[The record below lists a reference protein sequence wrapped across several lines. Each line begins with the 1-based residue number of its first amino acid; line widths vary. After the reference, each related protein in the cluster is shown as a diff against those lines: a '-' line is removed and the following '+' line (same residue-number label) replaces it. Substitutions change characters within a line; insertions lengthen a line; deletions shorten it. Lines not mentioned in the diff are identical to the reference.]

1 MVAEKRSARYGKNF
15 QQDGSDFWT
24 ILKLCKRSSKC
35 YSMIGRTVIGKVEGM
50 KKTRV
55 LYLEVAEK
63 IKEDIFSGK
72 YPVGTMLPTETE
84 FEELFDVSKITV
96 RKAIEL
102 LAADEYVEKKSG
114 KGTTVLSERPYNK
127 LSKAISF
134 TQILENSDLSVEKV
148 VLSVNRVKLKES
160 DPAYE
165 YFGSEAVCFERMYL
179 LGDKPYIYFK
189 HFLPIGLKRVTKKVL
204 EKESLY
210 RILYQNGLDIERF
223 RDDFIAIPLN
233 SEQQQLLQT
242 EETLA
247 LKRIRKSYDYEEQVV
262 EYSEALYNTNN
273 HAYQIEYET

>member
-1 MVAEKRSARYGKNF
+1 
-15 QQDGSDFWT
+15 
-24 ILKLCKRSSKC
+24 
-35 YSMIGRTVIGKVEGM
+35 M

-63 IKEDIFSGK
+63 LKEDIFSGK

-84 FEELFDVSKITV
+84 LEKLFDVSKITV

-134 TQILENSDLSVEKV
+134 TQILENSNLNVEKRI
-148 VLSVNRVKLKES
+148 LAVKKVELTENEKAS
-160 DPAYE
+160 E
-165 YFGSEAVCFERMYL
+165 YFGTEAICFERMYL
-179 LGDKPYIYFK
+179 LAGKPYIYFK
-189 HFLPIGLKRVTKKVL
+189 HYLPVGLERVTKEDL

-210 RILYQNGLDIERF
+210 RILYQNGLDIDRF
-223 RDDFIAIPLN
+223 IDDFVAITVN
-233 SEQQQLLQT
+233 TEEQRLLQT
-242 EETLA
+242 TEKIA
-247 LKRIRKSYDYEEQVV
+247 LKRIRKSYDYNHKVI
-262 EYSEALYNTNN
+262 EYSEALYNTSD

>member
-1 MVAEKRSARYGKNF
+1 M
-15 QQDGSDFWT
+15 
-24 ILKLCKRSSKC
+24 
-35 YSMIGRTVIGKVEGM
+35 GKVEGM

-148 VLSVNRVKLKES
+148 VLSVNRVKLKET

-179 LGDKPYIYFK
+179 LGNKPYIYFK
-189 HFLPIGLKRVTKKVL
+189 HFLPIGLKRVTKRVL

>member
-1 MVAEKRSARYGKNF
+1 
-15 QQDGSDFWT
+15 
-24 ILKLCKRSSKC
+24 
-35 YSMIGRTVIGKVEGM
+35 M

-63 IKEDIFSGK
+63 LKEDIFSGK

-84 FEELFDVSKITV
+84 LEKLFDVSKITV

-134 TQILENSDLSVEKV
+134 TQILENSNLNVEKRI
-148 VLSVNRVKLKES
+148 LAVKKVELTENEKAS
-160 DPAYE
+160 E
-165 YFGSEAVCFERMYL
+165 YFGTEAICFERMYL
-179 LGDKPYIYFK
+179 LSGKPYIYFK
-189 HFLPIGLKRVTKKVL
+189 HYLPVGLERVTKEDL

-210 RILYQNGLDIERF
+210 RILYQNGLDIDRF
-223 RDDFIAIPLN
+223 IDDFVAITVN
-233 SEQQQLLQT
+233 TEEQRLLQT
-242 EETLA
+242 TEKIA
-247 LKRIRKSYDYEEQVV
+247 LKRIRKSYDYNHKVI
-262 EYSEALYNTNN
+262 EYSEALYNTSD

>member
-1 MVAEKRSARYGKNF
+1 
-15 QQDGSDFWT
+15 
-24 ILKLCKRSSKC
+24 
-35 YSMIGRTVIGKVEGM
+35 M

-84 FEELFDVSKITV
+84 LEKLFDVSKITV

-127 LSKAISF
+127 LSKAVSF
-134 TQILENSDLSVEKV
+134 TQILEKSNLSVKKV
-148 VLSVNRVKLKES
+148 IIDVNTVKLNES
-160 DPAYE
+160 DPAFE
-165 YFGSEAVCFERMYL
+165 YFGSEAICFQRMYL
-179 LGDKPYIYFK
+179 LGGEPYIYAT
-189 HFLPIGLKRVTKKVL
+189 HYLPTSLKRVTKEEL
-204 EKESLY
+204 EQESLY

-223 RDDFIAIPLN
+223 MDDFLAIELTH
-233 SEQQQLLQT
+233 EQQKFLQT
-242 EETLA
+242 EAKVA
-247 LKRIRKSYDYEEQVV
+247 LKRMRKSYDYDQKVI
-262 EYSEALYNTNN
+262 EYSEAFYNTSD

>member
-1 MVAEKRSARYGKNF
+1 
-15 QQDGSDFWT
+15 
-24 ILKLCKRSSKC
+24 
-35 YSMIGRTVIGKVEGM
+35 M

-84 FEELFDVSKITV
+84 FEKLFGVSKITV

-127 LSKAISF
+127 LSKAVSF
-134 TQILENSDLSVEKV
+134 TQILEKSNLSVEKV
-148 VLSVNRVKLKES
+148 IIDVNNVELNEC
-160 DPAYE
+160 DPAFE
-165 YFGSEAVCFERMYL
+165 YFGSEAICFQRMYVL
-179 LGDKPYIYFK
+179 NGKPYIYAT
-189 HFLPIGLKRVTKKVL
+189 HYLPTSLERVTKEEL
-204 EKESLY
+204 EQESLY

-223 RDDFIAIPLN
+223 MDDFLAIELTN
-233 SEQQQLLQT
+233 KQQKLLQT
-242 EETLA
+242 EAKVA
-247 LKRIRKSYDYEEQVV
+247 LKRMRKSYDYDQKVI
-262 EYSEALYNTNN
+262 EYSEAFYNTSD

>member
-1 MVAEKRSARYGKNF
+1 
-15 QQDGSDFWT
+15 
-24 ILKLCKRSSKC
+24 
-35 YSMIGRTVIGKVEGM
+35 M

-84 FEELFDVSKITV
+84 LEKLFDVSKITV

-134 TQILENSDLSVEKV
+134 TQILENSHLTIEKINLDV
-148 VLSVNRVKLKES
+148 KEVKLTEEHNAFK
-160 DPAYE
+160 
-165 YFGSEAVCFERMYL
+165 YFGTEAVCFQRMYL
-179 LGDKPYIYFK
+179 LDGKPYIYFN
-189 HFLPIGLKRVTKKVL
+189 HYLPVGLKRVTKEDL
-204 EKESLY
+204 EQESLY

-223 RDDFIAIPLN
+223 IDDFVAITLN
-233 SEQQQLLQT
+233 AEEQQLL
-242 EETLA
+242 ETDEKLA
-247 LKRIRKSYDYEEQVV
+247 LKRIRKSYDYDQKVV
-262 EYSEALYNTNN
+262 EYSEGLYNTTD